1 MNWEELIDV
10 VSELVKDADIRKQIY
25 TRMIDMHTHY
35 SEDLKDNMGI
45 DPAWDD
51 AIKNYIDT
59 DQEET
64 DEDDYN
70 YDYEEEE

>member
-10 VSELVKDADIRKQIY
+10 ISELVKDAEIRKQIY

-35 SEDLKDNMGI
+35 NEDLKDNMGV
-45 DPAWDD
+45 DSAWDE
-51 AIKNYIDT
+51 AIKNYVDIDEE
-59 DQEET
+59 EET

-70 YDYEEEE
+70 YDYEDE

>member
-1 MNWEELIDV
+1 
-10 VSELVKDADIRKQIY
+10 
-25 TRMIDMHTHY
+25 MIDMHTHY